1 MPWKNFRLMGYLRI
15 GGLLLTM
22 LLMVWVFF
30 VKEYYF
36 TAFILFFL
44 LLVQTYDLLRFVERT
59 NRRVQRLIDAIE
71 NEDFSTQFYED
82 IKGDSFRDLV
92 NAMNGV
98 IQRFGAIRRQREEA
112 LHFLQ
117 ALMDHAP
124 VSMLVLDKS
133 GHIEFQNRAFK
144 QMIGNR
150 HIHHMAELEEHEAEL
165 AKALVDLGHED
176 ARNIKL
182 RRASGLENRSLRAT
196 RFAIFG
202 KVLTLISIQNISSEL
217 ESKEQES
224 WQKLMRVLT
233 HEIMNSITP
242 LTSLA
247 ETAEDLLAQDAVANK
262 PDIARALQ
270 TIHRRGQGLLNFT
283 RAYRSVAKTTD
294 VSWQKVVI
302 IPLLEGIILL
312 QSPEVEKRGLK
323 LELVTTK
330 ELHIVADPSLLE
342 QVLLNLL
349 LNAME
354 ASKSGDTIRITAEQ
368 KGNKTELCIHDQGS
382 GISPDDLDKIFVP
395 FFTTKASGSGI
406 GLSISRQLL
415 RQMGGSLRLESKEG
429 EGCRAVIRI

>member
-1 MPWKNFRLMGYLRI
+1 MPWKNFRLMGYIRI
-15 GGLLLTM
+15 AGLLLTM
-22 LLMVWVFF
+22 LLMIWVFF
-30 VKEYYF
+30 VKAYYF

-44 LLVQTYDLLRFVERT
+44 LIVQTYDLLRFVERT

-124 VSMLVLDKS
+124 VSMLVLDKV

-150 HIHHMAELEEHEAEL
+150 PIHHMDELEEGEPEL
-165 AKALVDLGHED
+165 AKALIALGHDD
-176 ARNIKL
+176 AKNIKL
-182 RRASGLENRSLRAT
+182 HRASGLENRSLRST

-217 ESKEQES
+217 ETREQES

-247 ETAEDLLAQDAVANK
+247 ETAEVLLEQDAVENK
-262 PDIARALQ
+262 PDITRALQ
-270 TIHRRGQGLLNFT
+270 TIHRRGEGLLNFT
-283 RAYRSVAKTTD
+283 RAYRSVAKTTE
-294 VSWQKVVI
+294 VNWEKVALG
-302 IPLLEGIILL
+302 PLLEGIIHL
-312 QSPEVEKRGLK
+312 QSPEAEKLGLTLK
-323 LELVTTK
+323 LEVSK
-330 ELHIVADPSLLE
+330 DLHIEADHSLLE
-342 QVLLNLL
+342 QVILNLL
-349 LNAME
+349 LNAMQ
-354 ASKSGDTIRITAEQ
+354 ASKEGDTIRISALQ
-368 KGNKTELCIHDQGS
+368 KGNKIELRIEDQGT
-382 GISPDDLDKIFVP
+382 GISSDDLDKIFVP
-395 FFTTKASGSGI
+395 FFTTKASGSGV
-406 GLSISRQLL
+406 GLSISRQLI

-429 EGCRAVIRI
+429 EGTGAIVRF